1 MAEAPTIEAALKQFE
16 EALGKLD
23 AAVSRR
29 LSADQDL
36 AALTEQFSRLEEDR
50 SRLAQDLDA
59 EAARSGRLEDANKD
73 VSHRLVVAMES
84 IRSVLDAHNG

>member
-73 VSHRLVVAMES
+73 VSHRLVAAMES